1 MLDPDRRD
9 LYTIIDW
16 ESLFILPKCVAFKG
30 NNGKYLSPCSIKGH
44 QYLHFSSSSD
54 ITDPMVFNEVITPP
68 NGSRSHKVSSLGQI
82 LGAQQLELDLS

>member
-16 ESLFILPKCVAFKG
+16 ESLFILTKCVAFKG

-54 ITDPMVFNEVITPP
+54 ITDPMVCNEVITTP
-68 NGSRSHKVSSLGQI
+68 NGSIRIKSHYLGKFW
-82 LGAQQLELDLS
+82 GHNN